1 MKKRGLTYI
10 LISYIILTLGTTGYA
25 SDLSNNIS
33 FFIDNSQTTAIE
45 EIESE
50 LSSEKVDY
58 IQEIG
63 LVSFKNLDDSD
74 RKFIGKYFNVSEG
87 KKLPDFKPEEV
98 NSSILNINILN
109 KDFKSFNWPYKK
121 ILSHIDP
128 VKEQLGK
135 DITIALID
143 SGIDRLH
150 PNLQDNNLRL
160 KNYVNDIELDE
171 YGHGTQVAGV
181 IDTIA
186 PRVNLNSY
194 KVMDGTDGNSI
205 NMLKAIV
212 DATNDQVDIINVSL
226 GSYKNMEID
235 DERFTVEAFRKAV
248 NYARKNNILIV
259 ASAGNES
266 RDISTG
272 NEKHIPGGLESVITV
287 GATKK
292 SGDIADYSN
301 YGSNVSIY
309 GPAGGYGDNYKI
321 TGQIDAR
328 EMMMTYYPT
337 SLVSPLGKAADF
349 PDGYTLSFGTS
360 LATPEVSAALAAIMS
375 KNVDNSKDS
384 NEVLNTLFENADSFI
399 DKNSMLKYK
408 EVRIK

>member
-10 LISYIILTLGTTGYA
+10 LISYIFLILGTTGYA

-212 DATNDQVDIINVSL
+212 DATNDQVDI
-226 GSYKNMEID
+226 
-235 DERFTVEAFRKAV
+235 RKVV

>member
-10 LISYIILTLGTTGYA
+10 LISYIFLILGTTGYA

-74 RKFIGKYFNVSEG
+74 RKFIGKYF
-87 KKLPDFKPEEV
+87 

-235 DERFTVEAFRKAV
+235 DERFTVEAFRKVV

>member
-10 LISYIILTLGTTGYA
+10 LISYIFLILGTTGYA

-235 DERFTVEAFRKAV
+235 DERF
-248 NYARKNNILIV
+248 
-259 ASAGNES
+259 
-266 RDISTG
+266 
-272 NEKHIPGGLESVITV
+272 
-287 GATKK
+287 
-292 SGDIADYSN
+292 
-301 YGSNVSIY
+301 
-309 GPAGGYGDNYKI
+309 
-321 TGQIDAR
+321 
-328 EMMMTYYPT
+328 
-337 SLVSPLGKAADF
+337 
-349 PDGYTLSFGTS
+349 
-360 LATPEVSAALAAIMS
+360 
-375 KNVDNSKDS
+375 
-384 NEVLNTLFENADSFI
+384 
-399 DKNSMLKYK
+399 
-408 EVRIK
+408 

>member
-10 LISYIILTLGTTGYA
+10 LISYIFLTLGTTGYA

-272 NEKHIPGGLESVITV
+272 NEKQIPGGLESVITV